1 MNKKVGIGLGIA
13 LCIGVIATY
22 FTYQQNKQVT
32 LTFAL
37 FSDSYWDVPNANSY
51 KIVDDVIARFEKE
64 HKNVNVTYVS
74 GLQKRDYSEWL
85 SQQALQKK
93 LPDVFV
99 VNPNDLSIFSGVGML
114 ENLDPFIEKDKAFK
128 TEAYFTP

>member
-37 FSDSYWDVPNANSY
+37 FSDSYWDAPNANSY

-74 GLQKRDYSEWL
+74 GLQKRD
-85 SQQALQKK
+85 
-93 LPDVFV
+93 
-99 VNPNDLSIFSGVGML
+99 
-114 ENLDPFIEKDKAFK
+114 
-128 TEAYFTP
+128 